1 MAANIEL
8 NGYETLAELK
18 EIVKGN
24 PVVFA
29 GIVLRGKGRTK
40 AVIAWDIH
48 QALKIHTLQTDVESL
63 EDDNVGLRKR
73 VESLEDKAKCSD
85 KRDRISEEDSG
96 AGVDGNRDA
105 DGLEHRALEYC
116 ELFGG
121 FLVCF
126 GVIFFVYL
134 PRLDRDSFL

>member
-18 EIVKGN
+18 QIVKGN

-48 QALKIHTLQTDVESL
+48 QALKIHTLQTDVVSL
-63 EDDNVGLRKR
+63 EDDNVVLRKR
-73 VESLEDKAKCSD
+73 VESLEDQAKKCSD
-85 KRDRISEEDSG
+85 KRDRISGEDSG
-96 AGVDGNRDA
+96 ADGDGNRDA
-105 DGLEHRALEYC
+105 DGLEHCALEYC

-121 FLVCF
+121 ILVCF
-126 GVIFFVYL
+126 CVIFFVYL
-134 PRLDRDSFL
+134 PRLD